1 MIHHDRKA
9 VRVGELFCAA
19 KLELLDRNR
28 RRDVVA
34 DDHIDGAFDDL
45 SRENRLAHVLA
56 KNFLRDRLLHK
67 ISFISVKFARF

>member
-9 VRVGELFCAA
+9 VRVGEFFCAA
-19 KLELLDRNR
+19 KLKLLDRNR

-45 SRENRLAHVLA
+45 SRKNRLAHVLA

-67 ISFISVKFARF
+67 ISFVSVKFARF